1 MINYMSK
8 LREIHRELKF
18 TTSKYAPGLNFE
30 VPEQLMIIKHLKED
44 DIVLELGG
52 SVGRA
57 SCIINY
63 ILKEKKNHVVVEP
76 SSIEREFLI
85 KNRDDNNFKYY
96 IEPHVL
102 SEEPLYSAEWGTFK
116 NEENAQKFSEIKS
129 RQNRHRVGVEKIENI
144 HYDDLKK
151 KYNLNF
157 NVLIIDCEGNFVQ
170 ILKSFPQILNN
181 IRLLQIEH
189 DFQPNGVEGLEYFK
203 KTMIENG
210 FKMTDKFLKGKKYY
224 GTSMPGLRWE
234 DGLRSDPV
242 FVSVW
247 TR

>member
-1 MINYMSK
+1 MGAPYNDFKGYVRGGGRLVQLISRD
-8 LREIHRELKF
+8 LVRLEGACIRVAREGKKRLVRWDNQSDSLHVY
-18 TTSKYAPGLNFE
+18 SFE
-30 VPEQLMIIKHLKED
+30 MEEWVA
-44 DIVLELGG
+44 IVEMGDLVDGE
-52 SVGRA
+52 
-57 SCIINY
+57 
-63 ILKEKKNHVVVEP
+63 
-76 SSIEREFLI
+76 
-85 KNRDDNNFKYY
+85 
-96 IEPHVL
+96 
-102 SEEPLYSAEWGTFK
+102 
-116 NEENAQKFSEIKS
+116 NE
-129 RQNRHRVGVEKIENI
+129 
-144 HYDDLKK
+144 
-151 KYNLNF
+151 
-157 NVLIIDCEGNFVQ
+157 NFVQ